1 MKALIRWQIKHRDIG
16 SHAVKTQ
23 TFKVPQLPPTE
34 KSQIQVGTKQLPME
48 ENLQNAAAVPP
59 QMLSKRKTTDEEHLE
74 PHKRMKI
81 SVGTG
86 ISLEDY

>member
-1 MKALIRWQIKHRDIG
+1 
-16 SHAVKTQ
+16 
-23 TFKVPQLPPTE
+23 
-34 KSQIQVGTKQLPME
+34 ME